1 MVPTKFGFAVAAHPK
16 DRDRAW
22 FVPGVKDECRVPKD
36 GKLVVSTTADGGPQF
51 CGAVAG
57 PADDPAWD
65 LIYRHSLAVDGSG
78 ARLAMG
84 STTGNLWVSGNG
96 GDSWQMLSAT
106 LPPIAVVAFAP

>member
-1 MVPTKFGFAVAAHPK
+1 MKPSGFGFAVAVHPN
-16 DRDRAW
+16 DARTAW

-36 GKLVVSTTADGGPQF
+36 GKLVVSTTADGGRSFAALSQGLPE
-51 CGAVAG
+51 V
-57 PADDPAWD
+57 PAWD

-96 GDSWQMLSAT
+96 GDSWLMLSAT